1 MDLYEA
7 TTVFDALSQ
16 ETRLRIFRML
26 IEAGA
31 DGLPAGT
38 LSKEL
43 GTPHNT
49 LSFHLSHLWNA
60 GVVKSRREGRS
71 IIYRADFEIIGSLI
85 GFMIK
90 DCCSAKVAHIRKD
103 RKKGCSVIEL
113 ADFCISPK
121 NAPRARR

>member
-1 MDLYEA
+1 MDLDEA
-7 TTVFDALSQ
+7 IIVFDALSQ

-26 IEAGA
+26 VEAGA

-49 LSFHLSHLWNA
+49 LSFHLSHLSNA

-71 IIYRADFEIIGSLI
+71 IIYRADFEVIGSLI
-85 GFMIK
+85 GFMIE
-90 DCCSAKVAHIRKD
+90 DCCSTEVAHIRKD

-113 ADFCISPK
+113 ADFCISRK
-121 NAPRARR
+121 NAPRASR